1 MEINLS
7 VQNAETG
14 QSKPSITPLQQYL
27 LRPLALAFLCW
38 YEYLQNYEI
47 VKQPRGTKRKNA
59 SSTDGNLSDSSDDST
74 DDFSLRERYFLNPEH
89 PDYSKL
95 MVIPR
100 KQPAVVQYHGFALK
114 PSRRRTTEEHD
125 EQYAMSA
132 LVMFFPF
139 LPCGVQFHHFWFQ
152 KGSVSSSRNSEQPT
166 SGALGSHYRQ
176 CDPN

>member
-47 VKQPRGTKRKNA
+47 VKQPRGTKRKNI

-100 KQPAVVQYHGFALK
+100 KQPAVVQYHALK

-132 LVMFFPF
+132 LVMFCPF
-139 LPCGVQFHHFWFQ
+139 LHPDDLLKDGYQSNCFPASTVRY
-152 KGSVSSSRNSEQPT
+152 ST
-166 SGALGSHYRQ
+166 Y
-176 CDPN
+176 